1 MDEVLSAM
9 QYEHARTHALLA
21 LQLLQAHSKF
31 LRAKNVIQIHGG
43 ELWAVQRQTAIM
55 SKKGQ
60 KMDLGTFL
68 GASRGPALS
77 NLPSGPDPNREY
89 VALYV

>member
-1 MDEVLSAM
+1 MELAHHCIFM
-9 QYEHARTHALLA
+9 TMCHALCTVCTTRPFSNLSGKIRDS
-21 LQLLQAHSKF
+21 LCGLPDF
-31 LRAKNVIQIHGG
+31 V
-43 ELWAVQRQTAIM
+43 AVQRQAAAAM

-89 VALYV
+89 VAPPV